1 MDRFRYSF
9 LVIKLIWNKSRIIE
23 VVVELY
29 SVNAS
34 ILVHKR
40 SDSKLF
46 NPNALINEIA
56 IFL

>member
-9 LVIKLIWNKSRIIE
+9 LVIKLIWNKGRIIE
-23 VVVELY
+23 IVVELY

-34 ILVHKR
+34 ILVYKR